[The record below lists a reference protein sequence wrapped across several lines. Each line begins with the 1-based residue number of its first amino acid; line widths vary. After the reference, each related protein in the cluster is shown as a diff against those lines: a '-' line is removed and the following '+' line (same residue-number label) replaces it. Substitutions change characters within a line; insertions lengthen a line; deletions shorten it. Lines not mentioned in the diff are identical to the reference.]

1 MALANYSV
9 NLNAVVAA
17 AASDIPKG
25 YAVCLNATSTGY
37 VTATT
42 AARAVWS
49 GAIWG
54 IALDIGIQNTSVPIA
69 TTGYVDPSVIG
80 VIGGTGNYVEATST
94 GLLQRNTATSADTV
108 GRYMPDGG
116 IVVDLAVA
124 TSTGNATAIQGI
136 SVTSASAGIS
146 QILAGNG
153 TALRSRLGTYNMLD
167 FREKAAANLGLA
179 LPALDNSANAKT
191 VNKAAWDL
199 ALATVSAGSEI
210 RFSRGDWY
218 VGDEWTFWTGTA
230 YYGSLSNILFSFE
243 NGRTL
248 GNPGARII
256 GDWGDPYGIAASITT
271 YTDDSGS
278 HGGSYQWNT
287 MTLTGCTSVSGIAVT
302 VANAAKLIGRPV
314 RVWNATNANCN
325 LSSTVCAIPADGTIV
340 VWNPNSTGV
349 AAPDYGLG
357 GGLGSG
363 KVCWQ
368 IERALIDIRTR
379 EFEFDRAVFQ
389 SVSSTP
395 IGAMVRVTESPSP
408 AANGSTSTTVT
419 NNRFRNC
426 LFLVASHAQK
436 ARCGIRN
443 ADDTLPESNHL
454 YYSTNSAGYPLPWHP
469 YQVDETQYIDCFF
482 LGTIGSGFSGVIGVG
497 SSGQAESHH
506 FRRCQFQGVRCGYL
520 TLRSSVG
527 NSNLAHANF
536 YECEFAHAYDTHV
549 DICTS
554 AFGVQIL
561 QCQSESGPSR
571 LLLDRGGVSARSIT
585 VNDLELQFYGTGAA
599 APNIGHPSLEV
610 ISTNSE
616 GVICVERCNFYT
628 GDSDART
635 ILSLNHSQGATNNR
649 AAAVSFRCNM
659 VYGSRSVAGRR
670 GSVSAGRRGPDVFA
684 GTETLDVKVDG
695 ATTTVTLS
703 QANYN
708 AALAV
713 YGGASYTVNMN
724 RVRRWETAL
733 LLEKYVS
740 GIRAWASE
748 EDETLT
754 VWSNNMSTGT
764 IQITGGTAN
773 TQLGFNT
780 GSIGSASALL
790 QMQKDTNYL
799 VSGSAIS
806 SADEVELDFATN
818 VCVTASTIAHTRLES
833 FRKVYP
839 SGGTNTGSVR
849 MESLSGLSGSRGV
862 PPRNFNGLQ
871 AFANGDTVKTVALA
885 TEDDANYMVS
895 SLVVKKTNGTPAAA
909 SYRAHAE
916 NFTTTG
922 FDIVLENSAGSAGDA
937 TATVSVAWVITR

>member
-1 MALANYSV
+1 MG
-9 NLNAVVAA
+9 VAA
-17 AASDIPKG
+17 YSSALNVVPVPSGGAGSMG
-25 YAVCLNATSTGY
+25 YAVCNPSGGGFVVATTANRAGGTVEIVGVALEDFYTNVPFRVATSGYVPADVVGSLSGSGRYVSVDSAGKLYRSSSVTSDTIGTFNTSDGSIFISADYQFGGGGMSGNATS
-37 VTATT
+37 
-42 AARAVWS
+42 
-49 GAIWG
+49 
-54 IALDIGIQNTSVPIA
+54 
-69 TTGYVDPSVIG
+69 
-80 VIGGTGNYVEATST
+80 
-94 GLLQRNTATSADTV
+94 
-108 GRYMPDGG
+108 
-116 IVVDLAVA
+116 
-124 TSTGNATAIQGI
+124 IQGV
-136 SVTSASAGIS
+136 SVSGASAGIS

-153 TALRSRLGTYNMLD
+153 SGIRSRQGTFHMLD

-199 ALATVSAGSEI
+199 ALATVSPGSEI

-256 GDWGDPYGIAASITT
+256 GDWGDPWGTAASITT

-278 HGGSYQWNT
+278 HGGSKQWNT
-287 MTLTGCTSVSGIAVT
+287 ITLTGLSSLSGIAIT
-302 VANAAKLIGRPV
+302 TANASKLVGRPV
-314 RVWNATNANCN
+314 RLWNATNANCN
-325 LSSTVCAIPADGTIV
+325 LSSTVCAVPADGSIV

-357 GGLGSG
+357 GSLGNG

-389 SVSSTP
+389 SISSTP

-426 LFLVASHAQK
+426 LFLMASQSQK
-436 ARCGIRN
+436 ARSGIRN
-443 ADDTLPESNHL
+443 ADDTVPESNHL
-454 YYSTNSAGYPLPWHP
+454 FYSTNSAGYPLPWHP

-482 LGTIGSGFSGVIGVG
+482 LGTIGSGFSGVLGVG

-506 FRRCQFQGVRCGYL
+506 FRRCQFQGVRCGFL

-554 AFGVQIL
+554 SFGVQIL

-585 VNDLELQFYGTGAA
+585 VTDLELQFYNTGAA

-628 GDSDART
+628 GDSDGRA

-670 GSVSAGRRGPDVFA
+670 GATSAGIRGPYVFA

-695 ATTTVTLS
+695 ATTTVTFS
-703 QANYN
+703 SANFN

-713 YGGASYTVNMN
+713 YGGGTYTVNMN
-724 RVRRWETAL
+724 RVRGWEVAL

-748 EDETLT
+748 EDENLT
-754 VWSNNMSTGT
+754 VWSSNMSTGT

-780 GSIGSASALL
+780 GGIGSASALL

-799 VSGSAIS
+799 VTGSAIS
-806 SADEVELDFATN
+806 SSDEVEMDFATN
-818 VCVTASTIAHTRLES
+818 VCAVASTLAHTRLES

-849 MESLSGLSGSRGV
+849 MESVSGLSGSRGV
-862 PPRNFNGLQ
+862 PPRNFNG
-871 AFANGDTVKTVALA
+871 TVSISGASTTATVNLA
-885 TEDDANYMVS
+885 TEDDANYMVT
-895 SLVVKKTNGTPAAA
+895 SLGVVATSAAPATRSARVQNG
-909 SYRAHAE
+909 SQ
-916 NFTTTG
+916 TTTQ
-922 FDIVLENSAGSAGDA
+922 FVIELDA
-937 TATVSVAWVITR
+937 APGVGQSVNVNWVIMR